1 MGSGEWGNASNGI
14 SFSHSPLPTP
24 HSPLPSLKPGEIM
37 KRTLILFSA
46 LSFIS
51 MASIYAKAQ
60 DIKIAENKEKKQ
72 IDVTVDGQPFTSY
85 VFWDDQKKP
94 ILYPLRTSKGAVV
107 TRGYPLEKVA
117 GERTDHPHHISMW
130 FNYGN
135 INGVDFWNTPPDG
148 IKRDEGAV
156 SKFGVIKHRAVNA
169 VKSGKGSGRLDVT
182 MDWIMP
188 DGSKV
193 MRQDE
198 TIIFRA
204 AKDIRTIDRIIT
216 LTAQDKKVVFNDT
229 KEGALGIRV
238 ARQLEEPSNEPQVF
252 GRTKVPVM
260 DNNGVAGVYLSSEG
274 KVGEK
279 EAWGTRARWMTLS
292 GNVKGEDVAIA
303 IFDHPKN
310 TTYPT
315 YWHARGYGLFA
326 ANPFGAKEF
335 TKGATTL
342 NYTLEPGQ
350 KVTFRFRVLINS
362 GKLTK
367 EQTETLYQQF
377 LKEVKN

>member
-1 MGSGEWGNASNGI
+1 M
-14 SFSHSPLPTP
+14 
-24 HSPLPSLKPGEIM
+24 KPI
-37 KRTLILFSA
+37 LILFFA

-51 MASIYAKAQ
+51 MASLSAEAQ
-60 DIKIAENKEKKQ
+60 NVKITENKEKKQ
-72 IDVTVDGQPFTSY
+72 LDVTVDGQPFTSY
-85 VFWDDQKKP
+85 VYWDDQKKP
-94 ILYPLRTSKGAVV
+94 ILYPLRTAKGTVV
-107 TRGYPLEKVA
+107 TRGFPLEKVA

-135 INGVDFWNTPPDG
+135 INGVDFWNTPP
-148 IKRDEGAV
+148 EGV
-156 SKFGVIKHRAVNA
+156 TRNRGVIEKFGVIKHRV
-169 VKSGKGSGRLDVT
+169 VKAIKNGKGSAQLDVT

-188 DGSKV
+188 DGSKI

-198 TIIFRA
+198 TIFFRA
-204 AKDIRTIDRIIT
+204 ANGVRIIDRVIT
-216 LTAQDKKVVFNDT
+216 LIAQDKKVVFGDS

-238 ARQLEEPSNEPQVF
+238 TRSLEEPSTRPEVF
-252 GRTKVPVM
+252 TDANGNPTKVPVM
-260 DNNGVAGVYLSSEG
+260 DNTGVAGVYLSSEG

-279 EAWGTRARWMTLS
+279 EAWGTRAKWMTLS
-292 GNVKGEDVAIA
+292 GNVKGEDVVIG

-315 YWHARGYGLFA
+315 YWHSRGYGLFA

-350 KVTFRFRVLINS
+350 KGAFRFRVLLNS

-367 EQTETLYQQF
+367 EQTEALYQQF
-377 LKEVKN
+377 LKDIKN